1 MIGKW
6 LRQFRELHRK
16 MSFPSKLGARLLCT
30 CLARITDLPI
40 TLSLGTAAQEFRA
53 TRSPIR
59 VSILCFSFCPV
70 NCLMTDWITC
80 LFRQP
85 GQGGSPS
92 QGRASG
98 AAPFGQDPFESTAL
112 KIEIPSTR
120 SLGVDCPPRIPAQL
134 AEHDCNSRS
143 PLFLPPSVSLF
154 TSPSSLCQMLS
165 WSRCSLHSLC
175 PCPKGKVYC
184 LLSHLP

>member
-1 MIGKW
+1 MH
-6 LRQFRELHRK
+6 LNLPQPA
-16 MSFPSKLGARLLCT
+16 PSVTAP

-120 SLGVDCPPRIPAQL
+120 SLGVDCPPRIPVQL